1 MIPGE
6 HYDLTYA
13 PVAGWTSVRLLL
25 ALVLLNNWYTVQLDY
40 VLAYPQA
47 PVERDL
53 YMLLP
58 KGFSIQGVDN
68 PKDYVLH
75 IHRNIY
81 GQKQAGRVWFQYLLK
96 KLKSVGFE
104 QSKHDECVFFKDRM
118 MYVLYTDDSILAG
131 PDQKE
136 IEQAVQQMKEVGLDI
151 TIEGDLTDFLGV
163 NIDRHEDD
171 GMIHLT
177 QPHLIHQ
184 ILKDLRYDTDDITI
198 KTTPGASSRL
208 LSRHCNS
215 LPFDNS
221 FHYRSVIGKI
231 NYLE

>member
-25 ALVLLNNWYTVQLDY
+25 ALVLLNNWYTVQLNY

-47 PVERDL
+47 PVERDV

-58 KGFSIQGVDN
+58 KGFSIQGMDN

-96 KLKSVGFE
+96 KLESVGFE

-151 TIEGDLTDFLGV
+151 TIEGDCTDFLGV
-163 NIDRHEDD
+163 NID
-171 GMIHLT
+171 
-177 QPHLIHQ
+177 
-184 ILKDLRYDTDDITI
+184 
-198 KTTPGASSRL
+198 
-208 LSRHCNS
+208 
-215 LPFDNS
+215 
-221 FHYRSVIGKI
+221 
-231 NYLE
+231 

>member
-1 MIPGE
+1 
-6 HYDLTYA
+6 
-13 PVAGWTSVRLLL
+13 
-25 ALVLLNNWYTVQLDY
+25 
-40 VLAYPQA
+40 
-47 PVERDL
+47 
-53 YMLLP
+53 
-58 KGFSIQGVDN
+58 
-68 PKDYVLH
+68 
-75 IHRNIY
+75 
-81 GQKQAGRVWFQYLLK
+81 
-96 KLKSVGFE
+96 
-104 QSKHDECVFFKDRM
+104 
-118 MYVLYTDDSILAG
+118 LAG

-163 NIDRHEDD
+163 NIDRYEDD

-231 NYLE
+231 NYLERGCRPDISYMTHQCARFSSEPKVEHGKAIRWLARYLKGNARTSQCHQHKR

>member
-13 PVAGWTSVRLLL
+13 PVAGWTSIRSLL

-40 VLAYPQA
+40 ALAYPQA

-58 KGFSIQGVDN
+58 KGFLIHGVNN

-96 KLKSVGFE
+96 KLESVGFK
-104 QSKHDECVFFKDRM
+104 QSKHDECV
-118 MYVLYTDDSILAG
+118 
-131 PDQKE
+131 
-136 IEQAVQQMKEVGLDI
+136 
-151 TIEGDLTDFLGV
+151 
-163 NIDRHEDD
+163 
-171 GMIHLT
+171 
-177 QPHLIHQ
+177 
-184 ILKDLRYDTDDITI
+184 
-198 KTTPGASSRL
+198 SSRT
-208 LSRHCNS
+208 
-215 LPFDNS
+215 
-221 FHYRSVIGKI
+221 
-231 NYLE
+231 E

>member
-1 MIPGE
+1 
-6 HYDLTYA
+6 
-13 PVAGWTSVRLLL
+13 
-25 ALVLLNNWYTVQLDY
+25 
-40 VLAYPQA
+40 
-47 PVERDL
+47 
-53 YMLLP
+53 
-58 KGFSIQGVDN
+58 
-68 PKDYVLH
+68 
-75 IHRNIY
+75 
-81 GQKQAGRVWFQYLLK
+81 VWFQYLLK
-96 KLKSVGFE
+96 KLESVGFE

-184 ILKDLRYDTDDITI
+184 ILKDLHYDTEDITI
-198 KTTPGASSRL
+198 KTTPGASL
-208 LSRHCNS
+208 
-215 LPFDNS
+215 
-221 FHYRSVIGKI
+221 
-231 NYLE
+231 